1 MGAAFRLPYHTSTDW
16 PADLNLLKQ
25 QGYRVVAMHL
35 KGSSELSEALSQE
48 GPVAILLGAEYEG
61 VSDAAVE
68 HVDAC
73 VRIKMSANMINN
85 NDSLNV
91 HVAAAIVMHAAFALN
106 SK

>member
-1 MGAAFRLPYHTSTDW
+1 
-16 PADLNLLKQ
+16 
-25 QGYRVVAMHL
+25 MHL
-35 KGSSELSEALSQE
+35 KGSTEVSEALCKE
-48 GPVAILLGAEYEG
+48 GPIAILLGAEYEG

-68 HVDAC
+68 HVNAC

-106 SK
+106 SE